1 MGEKRTK
8 KRTMKRRTMK
18 KRTMKK
24 RTMKIRTMK
33 RNKKIHRGGRP
44 GMGSF
49 TDIWKR
55 SNNWLKIKGKDW
67 VVSKMESI
75 ISENDRENREKETRK
90 RDILSRLLNKYP
102 SIPDS
107 YEYFHPDIKNHVE
120 KMDTR
125 NKYILM
131 TIVYN
136 KNYIN
141 NGYGLSDIFES
152 FESSQDIIDRFW
164 YEDIKKNI
172 RFVGDKLIPKIYEK
186 YKELDDRKKLNDIS
200 SNKTSIIHAIV
211 DIYRDITER

>member
-1 MGEKRTK
+1 
-8 KRTMKRRTMK
+8 MK

-24 RTMKIRTMK
+24 RTMK

-49 TDIWKR
+49 NDIWK
-55 SNNWLKIKGKDW
+55 SGNNWLKIKGKDW
-67 VVSKMESI
+67 VVSKMKSI
-75 ISENDRENREKETRK
+75 ISEDDRENWEKENKK
-90 RDILSRLLNKYP
+90 RVVLYDLLNKYP

-107 YEYFHPDIKNHVE
+107 YVSFHSDIKNHVE
-120 KMDTR
+120 KMNTR

-141 NGYGLSDIFES
+141 EDLGLSNIFES
-152 FESSQDIIDRFW
+152 FESSQDIIDNFW
-164 YEDIKKNI
+164 YEDMKKNI
-172 RFVGDKLIPKIYEK
+172 RFVGDILVPKLYAK
-186 YKELDDRKKLNDIS
+186 YKELDDQKKLNDIS